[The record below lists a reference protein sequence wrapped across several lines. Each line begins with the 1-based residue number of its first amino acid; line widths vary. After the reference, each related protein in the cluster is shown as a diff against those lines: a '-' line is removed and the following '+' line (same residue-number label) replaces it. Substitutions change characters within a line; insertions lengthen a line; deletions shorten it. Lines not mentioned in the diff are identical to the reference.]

1 MFLFWGN
8 ERNNIARNRHTVRDK
23 AHKSRWTLGW
33 LAGRSALPQ
42 LGVGNNK
49 PSIFLYLFFLRV
61 AWNKRRLTGE
71 EPEIYQRAKKLRIEV
86 EMKKKKKRQT
96 VCGIRQK
103 KEGWRRARPLLSDK
117 LVPAAVLS
125 LGVMHDPFPNDDSRR
140 SVMVEDPFFSFL
152 FLQLSLTSSR
162 SPRVSSHLPPRGQ
175 AGCEAK
181 GTRWKNGQLA
191 AAGRPLPPSQC

>member
-42 LGVGNNK
+42 LGVRNNK
-49 PSIFLYLFFLRV
+49 PSIFFNLFFLRG

-71 EPEIYQRAKKLRIEV
+71 EPEIYQRAKKRRIEV
-86 EMKKKKKRQT
+86 EMKKKKKRQF
-96 VCGIRQK
+96 VESGK
-103 KEGWRRARPLLSDK
+103 RRKDGGEHVPCCQTSWFPQQFWASAWCMTHFQMMI
-117 LVPAAVLS
+117 PAARWWWKIPS
-125 LGVMHDPFPNDDSRR
+125 FP
-140 SVMVEDPFFSFL
+140 
-152 FLQLSLTSSR
+152 SSSSSYP
-162 SPRVSSHLPPRGQ
+162 SPPLAPRASHLPPRGQ

>member
-1 MFLFWGN
+1 MKGTTLPEIDTRSETKHTNPDELWADWRGGRLSLSWGS
-8 ERNNIARNRHTVRDK
+8 EIT
-23 AHKSRWTLGW
+23 SR
-33 LAGRSALPQ
+33 PFFF
-42 LGVGNNK
+42 
-49 PSIFLYLFFLRV
+49 ILFFLRG

-71 EPEIYQRAKKLRIEV
+71 EPEIYQRAKKRRMEV